1 MKELDFVLTLTHND
15 KIRRSIVSGERKV
28 VINGLFAVD
37 VLEEEIINAARRMYR
52 DMVHPIVVEEKD
64 GT

>member
-28 VINGLFAVD
+28 VVNGLFAVD
-37 VLEEEIINAARRMYR
+37 VLEEEVINAARRMYR

-64 GT
+64 GA